1 VTGAVDAAARGAVG
15 RRRGMGDPAVAGAE
29 AAEGRGDGG
38 GGRRGDGRAGAGA
51 GAGAFGEW
59 FGAFVFELGF
69 LRFCWCWRR
78 RSRGGE
84 KGAGWVKINK
94 GRK

>member
-1 VTGAVDAAARGAVG
+1 
-15 RRRGMGDPAVAGAE
+15 MGDPAVAGAE

-59 FGAFVFELGF
+59 FGAFVFELV
-69 LRFCWCWRR
+69 LEEEEPRR
-78 RSRGGE
+78 
-84 KGAGWVKINK
+84 
-94 GRK
+94 